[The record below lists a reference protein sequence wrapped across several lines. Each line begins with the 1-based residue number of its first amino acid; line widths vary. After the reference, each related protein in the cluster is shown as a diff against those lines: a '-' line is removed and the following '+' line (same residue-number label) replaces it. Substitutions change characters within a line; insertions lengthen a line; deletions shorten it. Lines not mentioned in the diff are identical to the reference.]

1 MQESGTIMFRAVIV
15 LFLLSAVPAAAQSPQ
30 RHPAQDRTSV
40 TRPSP
45 DRPPQDRHKWWIGP
59 QAKELGLSKDQSDKL
74 EGIYQQVFPRI
85 QAAMQDGESAQ
96 KELDKILAGDRT
108 TEVDVVHQ
116 LSLVQVARNEMSR
129 QYVLMLFRMNR
140 ELTPDQR
147 AKAKALHD
155 RREQERR
162 EGRRGEPPQRP
173 PIKK

>member
-1 MQESGTIMFRAVIV
+1 MFRAVTV
-15 LFLLSAVPAAAQSPQ
+15 LLLLSAVPAGAQPPQ
-30 RHPAQDRTSV
+30 GRPPQGRVSAD
-40 TRPSP
+40 RPSP

-59 QAKELGLSKDQSDKL
+59 QGKELGLSKDQSDKL
-74 EGIYQQVFPRI
+74 EGIYQQVFPRV
-85 QAAMQDGESAQ
+85 QAAMQDVDTAQ
-96 KELDKILAGDRT
+96 KDLDRIIAGDRT
-108 TEVDVVHQ
+108 TEVDVVRQ
-116 LSLVQVARNEMSR
+116 LNLVQVARNEMSR

-147 AKAKALHD
+147 AKAKALRD